1 MNNED
6 QIDKISD
13 DLTDIKVSMARM
25 IEKLHDTPC
34 AHLLAHISS
43 QSEKIKDLHQK
54 LDTHIET
61 YHSSKNSRANWV
73 AIMTALCALATLATV
88 FYKG

>member
-1 MNNED
+1 MDSED
-6 QIDKISD
+6 KIDKMSD
-13 DLTDIKVSMARM
+13 DMTDIKVSMARM

-43 QSEKIKDLHQK
+43 QSDKVRDLHSK
-54 LDTHIET
+54 LDAHNET

-73 AIMTALCALATLATV
+73 AIMTAVCALATLATI

>member
-1 MNNED
+1 MDNNSK
-6 QIDKISD
+6 IDKMSD
-13 DLTDIKVSMARM
+13 DITDIKVSMARM

-34 AHLLAHISS
+34 THLLAHISS
-43 QSEKIKDLHQK
+43 QSEKIKDLHNK
-54 LDTHIET
+54 LDAHIET

-73 AIMTALCALATLATV
+73 AIMTALCALATLAAV